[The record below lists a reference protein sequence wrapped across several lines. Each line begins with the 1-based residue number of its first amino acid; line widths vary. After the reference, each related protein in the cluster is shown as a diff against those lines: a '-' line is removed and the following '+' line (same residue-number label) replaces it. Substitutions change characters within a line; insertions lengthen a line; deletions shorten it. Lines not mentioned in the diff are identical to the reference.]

1 MSGCHIPPAGA
12 PDQEGQLT
20 FSCFKL
26 TKDTYTMNEH
36 QRLFVLYQ
44 KSGPFLYGYI
54 YVVRGSIDNQEAS
67 FPFIV
72 SKHIQN
78 REIVYG
84 SMIALMNKIA
94 GLKFRFDERQR
105 AIGQSLPEDVKS
117 SVRTVVEND
126 KVVHELPESEQLDW
140 VLQEQEERLEE
151 TIMLMLL
158 NLRTLLDILSGKG
171 DRKIDVYDY
180 EDKLA
185 GETSLREIANL
196 LMHHRYFVVRG
207 EYLHDLFSGDAQLT
221 SQQRFGSKIKL
232 TELFDE
238 MFNCLSGIRVRDFVG
253 VLRSRLERL
262 TINSEMKDIVFLIQN
277 IHSLT
282 FIMQERFTDSRSSV
296 VTDLLFRE
304 VHKRYFDKIEETPG
318 ITKWNYSFAFGKP
331 EFKIDDELSERR
343 IAMTIQIDGKSE
355 TFKFGYEEF
364 FGVLTEV
371 YGEDPLLSLEQL
383 RKEVE

>member
-1 MSGCHIPPAGA
+1 
-12 PDQEGQLT
+12 
-20 FSCFKL
+20 
-26 TKDTYTMNEH
+26 MNEL
-36 QRLFVLYQ
+36 QRLYVRYQ
-44 KSGPFLYGYI
+44 KSGPFLYGHI
-54 YVVRGSIDNQEAS
+54 HVVRGNVDNQEAS
-67 FPFIV
+67 YPFIV

-221 SQQRFGSKIKL
+221 SQQRFGAKIRA

-238 MFNCLSGIRVRDFVG
+238 IFNCLSGIRVRDFVG
-253 VLRSRLERL
+253 VLRSQLERL
-262 TINSEMKDIVFLIQN
+262 TIDSEMKDIVFLIQN
-277 IHSLT
+277 IHSLWY
-282 FIMQERFTDSRSSV
+282 IMQERFTDSRFSEV
-296 VTDLLFRE
+296 MDLLFRE
-304 VHKRYFDKIEETPG
+304 VQKRHIDSKKKRRG
-318 ITKWNYSFAFGKP
+318 TKAGNYSFRFP
-331 EFKIDDELSERR
+331 FTTPRFKIDDDLSAKR
-343 IAMTIQIDGKSE
+343 IVMQLTVSGRNE
-355 TFKFGYEEF
+355 EFKFGYEEF
-364 FGVLTEV
+364 FKVLTKV
-371 YGEDPLLSLEQL
+371 YGDDPLLSLDQL
-383 RKEVE
+383 WTGMRRFPNIPERTENGTGLLRP